1 MNSGEEISC
10 QLVVASGDPPEVLGA
25 AEAALD
31 DVSPLVGSFVEA
43 MEGDAVG
50 LVGNNGLRTTID
62 DLRAQ
67 RVAVI
72 PFVGDERAHG
82 RRECQN
88 IGRGRDVGILTGGQM
103 KDNWPAERI
112 AQRMDF
118 GRAPAA
124 RSADRLIVLP
134 PFPPEAHR

>member
-1 MNSGEEISC
+1 MNSGKEILC
-10 QLVVASGDPPEVLGA
+10 QLVVTSGDPPEVLEA

-31 DVSPLVGSFVEA
+31 DVASLVGSFVEA
-43 MEGDAVG
+43 MEDDAVG
-50 LVGNNGLRTTID
+50 FVGNNGLRTTID

-72 PFVGDERAHG
+72 PFIRDQRAHG
-82 RRECQN
+82 WRERQN
-88 IGRGRDVGILTGGQM
+88 IGRGCDIGVLAGGQM
-103 KDNWPAERI
+103 KGDRSAERI
-112 AQRMDF
+112 AQRVDF

-134 PFPPEAHR
+134 PFPPEAQR